1 VGTGW
6 RPYVLADASY
16 RSKVFY
22 SLANRGQNSQDG
34 FWLVNGR
41 IGIESPDARWEAAV
55 YAKNILNK
63 LYVSA
68 SYDNF
73 GGIFPSQ
80 NFLGDPA
87 TYGVSVTH
95 RF

>member
-1 VGTGW
+1 MNARLGV
-6 RPYVLADASY
+6 
-16 RSKVFY
+16 
-22 SLANRGQNSQDG
+22 
-34 FWLVNGR
+34 
-41 IGIESPDARWEAAV
+41 ESPDGKWEAAV
-55 YAKNILNK
+55 FGKNILNK

-80 NFLGDPA
+80 DFLGDPV

-95 RF
+95 KF